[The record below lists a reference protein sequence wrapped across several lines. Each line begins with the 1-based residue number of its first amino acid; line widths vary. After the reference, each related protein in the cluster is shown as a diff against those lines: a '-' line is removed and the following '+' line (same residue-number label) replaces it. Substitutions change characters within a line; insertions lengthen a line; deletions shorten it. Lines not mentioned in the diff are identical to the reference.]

1 MPKLII
7 KQNLPPPSIEEK
19 WLNALQIILPLVL
32 LLVAVSAAVSL
43 YSSNSNKATP
53 TITSSPIQVDKP
65 AVAVEPTAPPPPVQE
80 VVPAVAVPVEVSPP
94 PVVVPPVAPAVVEK
108 TPEKPDMDAAKPDA
122 NAGLPPGVKL
132 PPGMCPLFGP
142 GAAECKANAK
152 H

>member
-1 MPKLII
+1 MPKLIV

-19 WLNALQIILPLVL
+19 WLNALQVILPLIL

-43 YSSNSNKATP
+43 YSSNSNKAIP
-53 TITSSPIQVDKP
+53 TVTSPPIQVDKP
-65 AVAVEPTAPPPPVQE
+65 AVVVEPSTPPVQE
-80 VVPAVAVPVEVSPP
+80 VI
-94 PVVVPPVAPAVVEK
+94 PPVAPPVVEK
-108 TPEKPDMDAAKPDA
+108 TPEKPDTDTATPDA

-142 GAAECKANAK
+142 GADECKANAK